1 MQNKLKTLRIV
12 ISTLIFIL
20 FLAVFCIPD
29 SAGSLTNFITSFQFI
44 PVVLTMLGT
53 FTIVSILMV
62 AGLLVVSLVFG
73 RVYCASFCP
82 LGIFQDIIIYIAD
95 KLGLEPKKSP
105 QNPLTNLRLGVLA
118 ITLVSMIIGSI
129 GLLNL
134 IDPYSLFGRIT
145 STIFKP
151 AYAAINNTIV
161 SILENF
167 NIYTIS
173 YINLPYRSLYL
184 SIVVLVIFLALII
197 VSALRGR
204 KYCNSICPVGTILS
218 YVSKAARFKINI
230 DHQECINCKICES
243 NCRAGCIDIDNS
255 TIDHTRCTLC
265 FDCIGVCPERVITY
279 GYGLTK
285 PIQKATDESKRSFFA
300 SSFAFL
306 SLPLLGNKQDGKSGE
321 LPVIPPGGKNH
332 KEFLDKCTGCHLCVN
347 ACPSNV
353 IVPAIMD
360 YGLEGLFQPKL
371 DFNKNY
377 CAYDCNLCTEI
388 CPTEALSELTLE
400 EKQLTQLGEVSL
412 NKDQCVVYRNDTDCG
427 ACIEHCPT
435 HAVYADIRNG
445 IRYPVTDTDY
455 CIGCGACQYPCPT
468 DPKAIVVI
476 AHKTHGKAKPPFSD
490 KEKEEETSED
500 KEGSEEF
507 PF

>member
-1 MQNKLKTLRIV
+1 MQKKLKILRIM

-20 FLAVFCIPD
+20 FLAVFCLPNAVGGLI
-29 SAGSLTNFITSFQFI
+29 NFITSFQVI
-44 PVVLTMLGT
+44 PALLTMVST
-53 FTIVSILMV
+53 FTIASILIV
-62 AGLLVVSLVFG
+62 AALLLVSLIFG

-95 KLGLEPKKSP
+95 KLGLKPKKSP
-105 QNPLTNLRLGVLA
+105 QKPLTNLRLGVLV
-118 ITLVSMIIGSI
+118 ITILSVVFGSI

-173 YINLPYRSLYL
+173 YINLPYRSLA
-184 SIVVLVIFLALII
+184 LALVVFALFILLII
-197 VSALRGR
+197 FSGLRGR

-218 YVSKAARFKINI
+218 FVSKPARFKINI
-230 DHQECINCKICES
+230 NHQECINCKICES
-243 NCRAGCIDIDNS
+243 DCRAGCIDIDNS
-255 TIDHTRCTLC
+255 AIDHTRCTLC
-265 FDCIGVCPERVITY
+265 FDCIGVCPEGAISY
-279 GYGLTK
+279 SLTK
-285 PIQKATDESKRSFFA
+285 PRQKSPDNSKRSFVA

-306 SLPLLGNKQDGKSGE
+306 SLPLLGNQQEGKNGD
-321 LPVIPPGGKNH
+321 LPVIPPGGKSH

-377 CAYDCNLCTEI
+377 CAYDCKVCTEI
-388 CPTEALSELTLE
+388 CPTEALSELSLE

-476 AHKTHGKAKPPFSD
+476 AHKTHGKAKLPFSD
-490 KEKEEETSED
+490 EEKEEETSKD
-500 KEGSEEF
+500 KENAEEF